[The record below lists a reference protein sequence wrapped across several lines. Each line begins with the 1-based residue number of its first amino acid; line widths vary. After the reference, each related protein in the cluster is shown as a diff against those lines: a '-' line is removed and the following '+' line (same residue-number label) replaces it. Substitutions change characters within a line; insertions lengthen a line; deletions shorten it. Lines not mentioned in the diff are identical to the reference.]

1 MKAKSANSTHKNKLQ
16 HHMYSVKAGRFFK
29 LDGPVEKQMSI
40 AFEFDDDIVQYKAQP
55 RSFFNTT
62 EDATWHRY
70 TPDWAVRIRNGEAFY
85 VEGKDEKSASYA
97 TTQNKYYQHRSFIL
111 REYGTKLELWTPAR
125 YSQARFNNAQ
135 FLYSYLRQPVSESAK
150 RMLKSINSKQISFAE
165 LRAHVINS
173 NLDLS
178 QAFILAAHQ
187 TCRWNMENPLTNDT
201 LMEIQP

>member
-1 MKAKSANSTHKNKLQ
+1 
-16 HHMYSVKAGRFFK
+16 MYSVKAGRFFK